1 MAVILHR
8 RIFSKLD
15 TKDKYMKPYIIC
27 HMMASV
33 DGRIDCAMT
42 EQIDSSDA
50 YYEALDQLQCP
61 TTIEGR
67 VTMQMHFALPE
78 PFVAASEE
86 PIGQTA
92 FHKAADGKPG
102 YDVAIDTHGKLL
114 WPANEQNGQ
123 PLLVVTCEDCPKAY
137 FDTLDK
143 QGISWIAVGSK
154 RIDLAKAVSMLGT
167 EFGVER
173 IALVG
178 GGHINGAF
186 LAAGLIDEV
195 SLMIGPGIDGRK
207 GMASVFDGIDEPDR
221 PATLLKLQSVERM
234 GDTVWMRYKV

>member
-1 MAVILHR
+1 
-8 RIFSKLD
+8 
-15 TKDKYMKPYIIC
+15 MKPYIIC

-42 EQIDSSDA
+42 EQIDASNA
-50 YYEALDQLQCP
+50 YYEALEKLSCP

-78 PFVAASEE
+78 PFVATKKETIAR
-86 PIGQTA
+86 TA
-92 FHKAADGKPG
+92 FHKAAEGKPG
-102 YDVAIDTHGKLL
+102 YDVAVDTHGKLR
-114 WPANEQNGQ
+114 WPANHQNGQ
-123 PLLVVTCEDCPKAY
+123 PLLVVTSEDCAKEY

-143 QGISWIAVGSK
+143 QGISWIAVGEK
-154 RIDLAKAVSMLGT
+154 HIDLRKAVDMLNT

-186 LAAGLIDEV
+186 LAAGLLDEV

-207 GMASVFDGIDEPDR
+207 GMAAVFDGIDNPNR
-221 PATLLKLQSVERM
+221 PATLLKLQTVERM
-234 GDTVWMRYKV
+234 GNTVWIRYKL

>member
-1 MAVILHR
+1 
-8 RIFSKLD
+8 
-15 TKDKYMKPYIIC
+15 MKPYIIC

-42 EQIDSSDA
+42 EQIDPSNA
-50 YYEALDQLQCP
+50 YYDALERLDCP

-67 VTMQMHFALPE
+67 VTKQIHYALAE
-78 PFVAASEE
+78 PFVATSPE
-86 PIGQTA
+86 PVGRTA
-92 FHKAADGKPG
+92 FHKAAEGKQG
-102 YDVAIDTHGKLL
+102 YDVAVDTHGKLR
-114 WPANEQNGQ
+114 WPAKRYGR
-123 PLLVVTCEDCPKAY
+123 PLLVIASEDCPKEY
-137 FDTLDK
+137 FDTLDQ
-143 QGISWIAVGSK
+143 QGISWIAVGK
-154 RIDLAKAVSMLGT
+154 NRIDLARAVDILNT

-173 IALVG
+173 IAVVG

-186 LAAGLIDEV
+186 LAAGLLDEV

-207 GMASVFDGIDEPDR
+207 GMAAVFDGIDQPDR

>member
-1 MAVILHR
+1 
-8 RIFSKLD
+8 
-15 TKDKYMKPYIIC
+15 MKPYIIC

-50 YYEALDQLQCP
+50 YYEALEQLRCP

-78 PFVAASEE
+78 PFVASSPE
-86 PIGQTA
+86 PIGHTA
-92 FHKAADGKPG
+92 FSKAADGKPG
-102 YDVAIDTHGKLL
+102 YDVAIDTHGKLR

-123 PLLVVTCEDCPKAY
+123 PLLVIASEDCPKEY
-137 FDTLDK
+137 FDTLNR
-143 QGISWIAVGSK
+143 QGISWIAVGK
-154 RIDLAKAVSMLGT
+154 GRIDLARAVDMLNT

-186 LAAGLIDEV
+186 LAAGLLDEV

-207 GMASVFDGIDEPDR
+207 GMAAVFDGIDDSCR
-221 PATLLKLQSVERM
+221 PATLLSLQTVERM

>member
-1 MAVILHR
+1 
-8 RIFSKLD
+8 
-15 TKDKYMKPYIIC
+15 MKPYIIC

-42 EQIDSSDA
+42 EQIDATDA
-50 YYEALDQLQCP
+50 YYEVLEALQCP

-67 VTMQMHFALPE
+67 VTMQIHFALPE
-78 PFVAASEE
+78 PFVATSTE
-86 PIGQTA
+86 PIGHTA
-92 FHKAADGKPG
+92 FHKAAEGKPG
-102 YDVAIDTHGKLL
+102 YDVAIDTHGKLR

-123 PLLVVTCEDCPKAY
+123 PLLVIACEDCPKAY

-143 QGISWIAVGSK
+143 QGISWIAVGK
-154 RIDLAKAVSMLGT
+154 GRIDLAKAVDMLNT

-207 GMASVFDGIDEPDR
+207 GMAAVFDGIDEPDR

-234 GDTVWMRYKV
+234 GDTVWMRYKM

>member
-1 MAVILHR
+1 
-8 RIFSKLD
+8 
-15 TKDKYMKPYIIC
+15 MKPYIIC

-42 EQIDSSDA
+42 EQIDSSNA
-50 YYEALDQLQCP
+50 YYDALEQLDCP

-78 PFVAASEE
+78 PFAASSE
-86 PIGQTA
+86 PIGHTA
-92 FHKAADGKPG
+92 FHKATEGKPG
-102 YDVAIDTHGKLL
+102 YDVAIDTHGKLRWL
-114 WPANEQNGQ
+114 ANEQHGQ
-123 PLLVVTCEDCPKAY
+123 PLLVIACADCPKEY
-137 FDTLDK
+137 FDTLDC
-143 QGISWIAVGSK
+143 QGISWIAVGK
-154 RIDLAKAVSMLGT
+154 NHIDLEKAMDILNTG
-167 EFGVER
+167 FGVER

-186 LAAGLIDEV
+186 LAAGLLDEV
-195 SLMIGPGIDGRK
+195 SLMIGPGIDGRN
-207 GMASVFDGIDEPDR
+207 GMVSVFDGIDEPNR

>member
-1 MAVILHR
+1 
-8 RIFSKLD
+8 
-15 TKDKYMKPYIIC
+15 MKPYIIC

-42 EQIDSSDA
+42 EQIDSSNA
-50 YYEALDQLQCP
+50 YYDALEQIDCP

-78 PFVAASEE
+78 PFVAASSE
-86 PIGQTA
+86 PVGRTA
-92 FHKAADGKPG
+92 FYKAADGTHG
-102 YDVAIDTHGKLL
+102 YDVAIDTHGKLR

-123 PLLVVTCEDCPKAY
+123 PLLVIACEDCPKEY
-137 FDTLDK
+137 FDTLNR
-143 QGISWIAVGSK
+143 QGISWIAVGK
-154 RIDLAKAVSMLGT
+154 NHIDLAKAMEMLNT

-186 LAAGLIDEV
+186 LAAGLLDEV

-207 GMASVFDGIDEPDR
+207 GMAAVFDGIDDPNR

-234 GDTVWMRYKV
+234 GETVWMRYKV

>member
-1 MAVILHR
+1 
-8 RIFSKLD
+8 
-15 TKDKYMKPYIIC
+15 MKPYIIC

-42 EQIDSSDA
+42 EEIDSSDA
-50 YYEALDQLQCP
+50 YYDALERLACP

-78 PFVAASEE
+78 PFAATSPE
-86 PIGQTA
+86 PVGRAA
-92 FHKAADGKPG
+92 FHKAAEGKPG
-102 YDVAIDTHGKLL
+102 YDVAIDTHGKLR
-114 WPANEQNGQ
+114 WPCNEQNGQ
-123 PLLVVTCEDCPKAY
+123 PLLVIACEDCAKEY
-137 FDTLDK
+137 FDTLDR
-143 QGISWIAVGSK
+143 QGISWIAVGK
-154 RIDLAKAVSMLGT
+154 GRIDLAKAMETLNA

-173 IALVG
+173 VALVG

-207 GMASVFDGIDEPDR
+207 GMAAVFDGIDEPHR
-221 PATLLKLQSVERM
+221 HATLLSLQSVERM
-234 GDTVWMRYKV
+234 GGTVWLRYKV